1 MDWHVR
7 SSRILPEH
15 HWPESGPEQ
24 MSSLMKLWIVV
35 CGDQGDST
43 GRELDDLIVVCGNDD
58 SGLNIRKIRDLITLG
73 RSAVAESATE
83 VFSCAY
89 EACSA
94 WDVLVPNHEN
104 GTLTT
109 GQKYVAEYDVDND
122 LSDFGPRLSRKTHYT
137 LIKFSVQ
144 RKVAEANCLSFG
156 TYASELSKG
165 DTTGRKPDDRVA
177 VRGHDVSGQN
187 AWKTRDL
194 ITLGS
199 SAVAVS
205 ATEVFSCAY
214 VACSAWD
221 GSV

>member
-15 HWPESGPEQ
+15 LWPFILRKRARTSEQ
-24 MSSLMKLWIVV
+24 PDEIVDRRFV
-35 CGDQGDST
+35 VTKSDST

-58 SGLNIRKIRDLITLG
+58 SGLNVRKIRDLITLG

-137 LIKFSVQ
+137 LITFSVQ
-144 RKVAEANCLSFG
+144 RKVADANYLSFG
-156 TYASELSKG
+156 LL
-165 DTTGRKPDDRVA
+165 
-177 VRGHDVSGQN
+177 HLN
-187 AWKTRDL
+187 
-194 ITLGS
+194 
-199 SAVAVS
+199 
-205 ATEVFSCAY
+205 
-214 VACSAWD
+214 
-221 GSV
+221 